1 LQHIKTHLESRG
13 IKRFVSIFCSQLKQ
27 NPGKFERVKKDVELD
42 ELLEQSVVLLFE
54 DELCEHRHE
63 TWALRDGMLHQAANV
78 LFNDGQ
84 AVLGGE
90 QTPLLS
96 FVQQKLLRILAEILR
111 LIFFQRHFT
120 HVN

>member
-1 LQHIKTHLESRG
+1 
-13 IKRFVSIFCSQLKQ
+13 
-27 NPGKFERVKKDVELD
+27 
-42 ELLEQSVVLLFE
+42 
-54 DELCEHRHE
+54 
-63 TWALRDGMLHQAANV
+63 MLHQAANV

-96 FVQQKLLRILAEILR
+96 FVQQKLLRILAEFLR